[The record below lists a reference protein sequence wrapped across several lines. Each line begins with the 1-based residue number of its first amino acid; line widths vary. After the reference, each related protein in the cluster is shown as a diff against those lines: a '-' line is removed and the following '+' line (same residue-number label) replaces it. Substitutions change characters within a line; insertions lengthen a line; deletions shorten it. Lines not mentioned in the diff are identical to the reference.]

1 MLIWLKCDNNFLEKV
16 YLKVFYYTYKKVM
29 SEEFVKLRLQLIK
42 LLKDEKQEA
51 TRNGMILQIKHIINQ
66 K

>member
-1 MLIWLKCDNNFLEKV
+1 
-16 YLKVFYYTYKKVM
+16 M